1 MHSNAPHIILI
12 DGRSGVGKTS
22 LSTVLATTLGATVLH
37 LDDVYPGWGG
47 LEEGRDVVIDG
58 VLRDIAN
65 GRTGRVA
72 GWDWQKGVPGRDITV
87 TPADVVVIE
96 GCGISTAEARQLAD
110 VVMWVDCP
118 DSERRERLRRRDGTV
133 FAAHQEE
140 WDEQVRKH
148 IADNDPIGTATVT
161 VIT

>member
-1 MHSNAPHIILI
+1 MACALRRYRLTDAAMMLQAYLNGWKL
-12 DGRSGVGKTS
+12 RK
-22 LSTVLATTLGATVLH
+22 GAA
-37 LDDVYPGWGG
+37 
-47 LEEGRDVVIDG
+47 E
-58 VLRDIAN
+58 
-65 GRTGRVA
+65 
-72 GWDWQKGVPGRDITV
+72 
-87 TPADVVVIE
+87 ADVVVIE

-133 FAAHQEE
+133 FAAHQDE